1 MTPRTG
7 TPRAHAVVGTNEV
20 LAGEGSI
27 VPVRPPLD
35 QLAVDLGPAVA
46 ALVVR
51 TERVAEGARGRREEG
66 RRERPR
72 RALGEEGDAR
82 LEAVG
87 EPRWGRRDGPG
98 LVLFAYVPVVVLPI
112 GAL

>member
-1 MTPRTG
+1 MAPRAG
-7 TPRAHAVVGTNEV
+7 TPRAHAVVGTHEV
-20 LAGEGSI
+20 LAGEGGI
-27 VPVRPPLD
+27 VPVRPTLD
-35 QLAVDLGPAVA
+35 QLAVDFGPAVA

-51 TERVAEGARGRREEG
+51 AKRVAERSRGRREEG
-66 RRERPR
+66 RREGPR

-98 LVLFAYVPVVVLPI
+98 FVLFAYVPVVVLPI
-112 GAL
+112 GSL